1 MTEEIAAI
9 AGTTLV
15 TAAFGGVESVTVDL
29 AVAQPTAIALGE
41 QKGGINLDE
50 AREAGVY
57 GALLGGAFGGAGSA
71 VRAAGKAGGWTEL
84 LGGARMPS
92 VGPEPAMPGGAATSL
107 DDLGLLIKGDGETN
121 AWPRSKRKGAIKPK
135 YGADL
140 AGDEGKGTPKSHA
153 HTLEKHVRVD
163 TRDLRARLRAE
174 PKRKTVSRYINEESA
189 QRFTE
194 AVVLK
199 RQKQIDEWLNSPR
212 QSLKESFKV
221 ADLGEHTGLSLSRH
235 NFRNGLPPEWVKG
248 ATVILKRD
256 PTAPMGYRVLTSY
269 PSD

>member
-1 MTEEIAAI
+1 M
-9 AGTTLV
+9 
-15 TAAFGGVESVTVDL
+15 DL

-50 AREAGVY
+50 AHQSLVY
-57 GALLGGAFGGAGSA
+57 GALLGG
-71 VRAAGKAGGWTEL
+71 V
-84 LGGARMPS
+84 RMPT
-92 VGPEPAMPGGAATSL
+92 VGPELAMPGAAATSL
-107 DDLGLLIKGDGETN
+107 DDLGLLIKGDGERN
-121 AWPRSKRKGAIKPK
+121 AWPRCKRRGAVKPK

-140 AGDEGKGTPKSHA
+140 AGDEGKGTPKSHS

-174 PKRKTVSRYINEESA
+174 PKRKTVSRYIDEESA

-199 RQKQIDEWLNSPR
+199 RQKQIDDWLNSPK
-212 QSLKESFKV
+212 QSPREPFKV

-235 NFRNGLPPEWVKG
+235 NFCNGLPPE
-248 ATVILKRD
+248 
-256 PTAPMGYRVLTSY
+256 
-269 PSD
+269 